1 MIEFQGVLMQQLFFL
16 SLTYKVLSQNY
27 PGYNLW
33 GTSLLSLLFLLTD
46 TFRLLWFFKYYV
58 VIMR

>member
-1 MIEFQGVLMQQLFFL
+1 MIEFQGVLMQQRFFL